1 MHADGVI
8 PTVEYAAAA
17 LERVLGD
24 KALQAS
30 MRQQSLGKAAAYSA
44 AAMAGSY
51 DSLYRNL
58 LSDTRR

>member
-1 MHADGVI
+1 MHA
-8 PTVEYAAAA
+8 EYAAA